1 MIKLYDSQIAQIL
14 PDYLSSNAEVQAMSY
29 AISQAIKKLIDYC
42 SNIGVYAVVDTLPEY
57 ALDMLAVE
65 LDTQYYD
72 TSFSVE
78 VKRDII
84 KNTLVWYLKAGTP
97 SAVAELIAAVFGEGE
112 VQEWFEY
119 GDQPYFFKIET
130 NATMTPEIDAQFG
143 KMLERVKNARS
154 HIRAI
159 EIHRTIEQPYFSGAC
174 ALSEYRPPAIIDGYE
189 VDREAEGTIHAG
201 VADISVTRPAAILDG
216 FDVEG
221 EIINRAHSGT
231 AMSAVGAN
239 PAIMEELSYT
249 ADDLTETHHSGAAQT
264 AHQKS
269 PAIIDGFSEIAE
281 TVTQDST
288 AGMAADSRYKN
299 IIE

>member
-14 PDYLSSNAEVQAMSY
+14 PDYLSSNAEVQAISY
-29 AISQAIKKLIDYC
+29 AISQAIKRLIDYC
-42 SNIGVYAVVDTLPEY
+42 SNIGVYAVIDTLPAY

-78 VKRDII
+78 VKRELI

-130 NATMTPEIDAQFG
+130 NATMTPEIDAQFK

-159 EIHRTIEQPYFSGAC
+159 EIHRTIEQQYFSGAGV
-174 ALSEYRPPAIIDGYE
+174 SSTMYRYPAIIDGYE
-189 VDREAEGTIHAG
+189 VCREATCTIHEGSANILMMSP
-201 VADISVTRPAAILDG
+201 VAIQEEQSSTDRM
-216 FDVEG
+216 
-221 EIINRAHSGT
+221 SG
-231 AMSAVGAN
+231 
-239 PAIMEELSYT
+239 
-249 ADDLTETHHSGAAQT
+249 
-264 AHQKS
+264 
-269 PAIIDGFSEIAE
+269 
-281 TVTQDST
+281 
-288 AGMAADSRYKN
+288 
-299 IIE
+299 